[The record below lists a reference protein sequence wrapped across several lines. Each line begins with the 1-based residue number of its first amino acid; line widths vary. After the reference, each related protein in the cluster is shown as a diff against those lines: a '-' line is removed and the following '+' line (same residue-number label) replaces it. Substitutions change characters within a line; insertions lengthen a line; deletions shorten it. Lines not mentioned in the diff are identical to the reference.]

1 MGARPSPEEARRPGV
16 PTWTFPLL
24 LAGTVAVVV
33 ALAGLGPG
41 RGASAGAEPRV
52 PAAGVAAGAAPDVA
66 AAPSGF
72 DARSTYLGDCAI
84 CHGVDGRG
92 TSRAKAIAD
101 RGAADVDYALSTG
114 RMPLPPLAER
124 HVRIVRHPPRYSPP
138 EVAALVAY
146 VSGLG
151 GGSGVPIPHVDL
163 THTDLAQGGELF
175 RGQCAACHAWA
186 GNGGALLNREA
197 PSLHRSTP
205 TQIAEAV
212 RVGPGTMPAFGEAAF
227 TDDDLNSLVAYA
239 RYLDHPRDR
248 GGNALWHLGP
258 LPEGMVAWV
267 FGIGLLLLTLLW
279 IGESAHSQPH
289 TWRDP

>member
-1 MGARPSPEEARRPGV
+1 M
-16 PTWTFPLL
+16 
-24 LAGTVAVVV
+24 AGTVAVVV
-33 ALAGLGPG
+33 ALAGLGRG
-41 RGASAGAEPRV
+41 RGTSAAAEPRV

-72 DARSTYLGDCAI
+72 DARTTYLGDCAI

-101 RGAADVDYALSTG
+101 RGAADVDYELTTG
-114 RMPLPPLAER
+114 RMPLPPLAKKGI
-124 HVRIVRHPPRYSPP
+124 RIRRHPPRYSPP
-138 EVAALVAY
+138 EIAALDAY

-151 GGSGVPIPHVDL
+151 GDSGVPIPRVDL
-163 THTDLAQGGELF
+163 SHAGVAQGGELF

-186 GNGGALLNREA
+186 GDGGALLNREA

-212 RVGPGTMPAFGEAAF
+212 RVGPGSMPAFGQAAF
-227 TDDDLNSLVAYA
+227 TDDDVNSLIAYV

-248 GGNALWHLGP
+248 GGNPLWHLGP

-267 FGIGLLLLTLLW
+267 FGIGLLLLALLW
-279 IGESAHSQPH
+279 VGESAGNEPH
-289 TWRDP
+289 GWREP